1 MPHHHHIGG
10 YTSRGCPRPIA
21 CLATIISM
29 VYTSPGCRRI
39 MPRRLHFDGLHLTG
53 MSEGYAS
60 AHLGMAE
67 GGNTSGPNDNTPALW
82 CGGRRWPHRVQMRSP
97 LVFDVGAE
105 GGHIG
110 SK

>member
-1 MPHHHHIGG
+1 MHHHHHIGG
-10 YTSRGCPRPIA
+10 YTSRGCRRAIA

-39 MPRRLHFDGLHLTG
+39 MHRHLHVDGLHS
-53 MSEGYAS
+53 MSMGYTS
-60 AHLGMAE
+60 PGCRRVMPRL
-67 GGNTSGPNDNTPALW
+67 TSG
-82 CGGRRWPHRVQMRSP
+82 WPKVATHRVQMTTP
-97 LVFDVGAE
+97 LLFGVGAE

>member
-1 MPHHHHIGG
+1 MHHHHHIGG

-29 VYTSPGCRRI
+29 VYTSPGRRRI

-60 AHLGMAE
+60 DHLTGMAK
-67 GGNTSGPNDNTPALW
+67 GGNTYGRNDNNA
-82 CGGRRWPHRVQMRSP
+82 CS
-97 LVFDVGAE
+97 LVWGPKVVT
-105 GGHIG
+105 
-110 SK
+110 